1 MKKKNVTACILAVA
15 ALSIVCVA
23 ASIANGSR
31 DKKIKEFTA
40 FFDVQGE
47 EIDEDN
53 EIRELIA
60 QKTGARCIE
69 QWLSGKSAE
78 DAVASFIASG
88 EYTDFI
94 SGSTILYERARW
106 YRLMRTGTITRISR
120 IFCRQNCGTDSA
132 SRTDISIGF
141 RSLVSCMASRRRCCM
156 RVRRSGYRR
165 GCSNGQGIPKSA
177 RWTSILT

>member
-94 SGSTILYERARW
+94 SGSTILYEARA
-106 YRLMRTGTITRISR
+106 
-120 IFCRQNCGTDSA
+120 GTD
-132 SRTDISIGF
+132 
-141 RSLVSCMASRRRCCM
+141 
-156 RVRRSGYRR
+156 
-165 GCSNGQGIPKSA
+165 
-177 RWTSILT
+177 

>member
-88 EYTDFI
+88 AI
-94 SGSTILYERARW
+94 
-106 YRLMRTGTITRISR
+106 ITRISR

>member
-60 QKTGARCIE
+60 QKTG
-69 QWLSGKSAE
+69 
-78 DAVASFIASG
+78 
-88 EYTDFI
+88 
-94 SGSTILYERARW
+94 ARW

>member
-1 MKKKNVTACILAVA
+1 MFKARKLMRITRFGSSSRRRPARAVLNSGFPGNPRRMQLHPLSQAENTRIL
-15 ALSIVCVA
+15 
-23 ASIANGSR
+23 SR
-31 DKKIKEFTA
+31 E
-40 FFDVQGE
+40 
-47 EIDEDN
+47 
-53 EIRELIA
+53 
-60 QKTGARCIE
+60 ARY
-69 QWLSGKSAE
+69 SMR
-78 DAVASFIASG
+78 
-88 EYTDFI
+88 
-94 SGSTILYERARW
+94 RARW